1 MLGEGAGATNSLS
14 LVLCWA
20 VPSLA
25 AEYYEDPRDV
35 HATSALR
42 QFFDPSPPTRNS
54 TTTTATAAAAGAA
67 AGATSRTAHSRNAT
81 HASTNGATASTTAS
95 TGTAIGSTAHASSS
109 GIAASSSV
117 SRGSTEADEEAQL
130 RGQCVAGSY
139 RSDRLKLIPRVV
151 DSGSSRTAK
160 KALQSVVEGSSS
172 SWSGVL
178 VGKRLRQRCFRVPE
192 RHYLEVR
199 AAAMHIRNT
208 YSLVLVM
215 CAAHC
220 SSAALQLWSCS
231 RRTQHNSQCNI
242 LLIVLALR
250 VADAILRQPPP

>member
-14 LVLCWA
+14 LVLYWA

-67 AGATSRTAHSRNAT
+67 AATTATAAAT
-81 HASTNGATASTTAS
+81 TASTNGAAAAAS
-95 TGTAIGSTAHASSS
+95 STAHASSNGTTAS
-109 GIAASSSV
+109 TTIASS
-117 SRGSTEADEEAQL
+117 GATEAEIEAQL
-130 RGQCVAGSY
+130 RGHSAAGSY

-160 KALQSVVEGSSS
+160 KALQSVAEGSSS

-199 AAAMHIRNT
+199 AAAMH
-208 YSLVLVM
+208 
-215 CAAHC
+215 HC
-220 SSAALQLWSCS
+220 I
-231 RRTQHNSQCNI
+231 TQ
-242 LLIVLALR
+242 
-250 VADAILRQPPP
+250 